1 MIEIRINITK
11 DFPDCCSTHVYT
23 DPVAAILGLSHTLGI
38 ATEYL
43 KTTKKTK
50 QSREQV
56 NLDPRSDISK
66 AWHQVLE
73 DARTRKQDLEIT
85 RKALDVAVDALKEYE
100 DRDSYDCNG
109 DWCGCEYSTAHK
121 ALEQITALEQ
131 KDVK

>member
-1 MIEIRINITK
+1 MIEIRIKITK
-11 DFPDCCSTHVYT
+11 DFPACCSTHVYT

-66 AWHQVLE
+66 AWHQILADV
-73 DARTRKQDLEIT
+73 RTRKQQVYSAQLMKSLLEPKDT
-85 RKALDVAVDALKEYE
+85 K
-100 DRDSYDCNG
+100 NG
-109 DWCGCEYSTAHK
+109 
-121 ALEQITALEQ
+121 
-131 KDVK
+131 